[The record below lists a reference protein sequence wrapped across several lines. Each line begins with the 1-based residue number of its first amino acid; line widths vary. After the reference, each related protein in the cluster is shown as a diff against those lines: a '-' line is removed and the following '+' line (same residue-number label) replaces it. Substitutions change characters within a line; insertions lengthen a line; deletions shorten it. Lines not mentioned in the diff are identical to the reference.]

1 MREAGIEMR
10 LSVALRSKARFI
22 LAASITAA
30 AVVALSW
37 IALAYLQP
45 DLRKAILYS
54 GFGLC

>member
-1 MREAGIEMR
+1 MHLLFKGPKIRPILVA
-10 LSVALRSKARFI
+10 SVAAAI
-22 LAASITAA
+22 LA
-30 AVVALSW
+30 ALSW

>member
-1 MREAGIEMR
+1 MPFAIH
-10 LSVALRSKARFI
+10 SKARFI
-22 LAASITAA
+22 LAASVAAA
-30 AVVALSW
+30 AVGALFW

>member
-1 MREAGIEMR
+1 MSGDREMR
-10 LSVALRSKARFI
+10 LPFAIGAKARFI
-22 LAASITAA
+22 LMASVAATALA
-30 AVVALSW
+30 AVSW

>member
-1 MREAGIEMR
+1 MRVSFAIG
-10 LSVALRSKARFI
+10 ATARFI
-22 LAASITAA
+22 LAASVAA
-30 AVVALSW
+30 TTLALLSW